1 MNLLRAGFL
10 QFAPKF
16 GDVTYNVDRA
26 LSFAFDADADLLVF
40 PELFNTGYYFLNRAE
55 AFDLAEAVPSGYAC
69 KRLLSFAADKNLF
82 IVAGLAEKF
91 GKHLFNSSVIIGPL
105 AFIGRLIYFLGR
117 R

>member
-26 LSFAFDADADLLVF
+26 LLLASDADLLVF
-40 PELFNTGYYFLNRAE
+40 PELFNTGYYFLNRVE
-55 AFDLAEAVPSGYAC
+55 AFDLAEEISSGYAC
-69 KRLLSFAADKNLF
+69 TRLLSFAADKNLF